1 MRKSISNLQN
11 RNYAFRAAFG
21 VLQGLSVAVSGCR
34 GGNTGGTQTLE
45 LAADTAVAVAE
56 EAGNASGA
64 DVKAAVEKVFSD
76 NYANKNCKFNTYPCF
91 TDSLNA
97 AIARVIA
104 HDKIHHSQEIGF
116 IDYDIWTQC
125 QDPSDDVTA
134 TAKNVRLNDS
144 RTSATLEV
152 EITQNKGAFKKTI
165 GVSAEL
171 VKGKWLI
178 SDMDSLRTR
187 IQQYLATDAK

>member
-21 VLQGLSVAVSGCR
+21 VLLGLSVAVSGCR
-34 GGNTGGTQTLE
+34 GGNTGGTQMLE

-64 DVKAAVEKVFSD
+64 DVKAAVEKIFSD
-76 NYANKNCKFNTYPCF
+76 NYADHNCKFNTYPCF

-104 HDKIHHSQEIGF
+104 HDKIHH
-116 IDYDIWTQC
+116 
-125 QDPSDDVTA
+125 
-134 TAKNVRLNDS
+134 
-144 RTSATLEV
+144 
-152 EITQNKGAFKKTI
+152 
-165 GVSAEL
+165 
-171 VKGKWLI
+171 
-178 SDMDSLRTR
+178 
-187 IQQYLATDAK
+187 

>member
-1 MRKSISNLQN
+1 MRKSISKLLN
-11 RNYAFRAAFG
+11 RNRAFIAAFG

-34 GGNTGGTQTLE
+34 GGNTGGTQTME
-45 LAADTAVAVAE
+45 LAADTAATVAE
-56 EAGNASGA
+56 EAGNASEA
-64 DVKAAVEKVFSD
+64 DVKAAVEKIFAD
-76 NYANKNCKFNTYPCF
+76 NYANQNCKFNTYPCF

-125 QDPSDDVTA
+125 QDPSNDVTA
-134 TAKNVRLNDS
+134 TAKNVKLGDS

-152 EITQNKGAFKKTI
+152 EITQDKGQFKKTI

-178 SDMDSLRTR
+178 SDMDTLRTR
-187 IQQYLATDAK
+187 IQQYLVTDAK